1 MRDLLKAMR
10 CGRFARA
17 HNMPHSSEPLRIY
30 SIKHIVR
37 IRKTPFVS
45 NLRKMDVIKAI
56 EQCNVRVYRNAKETG
71 RRLGVGSF
79 GSVVELKIRGEGT
92 FAGKK
97 LHEVLM
103 VGGDT
108 SRLVKECELMSK
120 LHHPNI
126 ARFYGVCKLPAST
139 VPALVMELMDHSLEE
154 IIERDNDH
162 FPLET
167 MISIFIDIA
176 NGLAYLHSRN
186 PQVLHRDLTARNVLL
201 DKSMN
206 AKITDFGNSRIVDAT
221 RLSKT
226 MTQTPGTLVYMP
238 PEALD
243 AHSKYSDRLDTFSF
257 GHLAL
262 YAIIR
267 EFPKSLLPATYNSA
281 NGELVARSELER
293 RKSYMEKL
301 RTELPTADHPLYQL
315 IEQCLHNNPPNRP
328 TSTTTLHWLQE
339 IQKLEKGEDDVIVDE
354 TYDEIEALDPDA
366 TKVERRV
373 MTKNIE
379 KSVKS
384 RLMEDE
390 EVRVIF
396 NCAFAKMVWVV

>member
-1 MRDLLKAMR
+1 MTFFKYFECIFESYAFLYLRTH
-10 CGRFARA
+10 A
-17 HNMPHSSEPLRIY
+17 HNFVAGRATAYI
-30 SIKHIVR
+30 SIKRIVR
-37 IRKTPFVS
+37 IKKKPPKLQ
-45 NLRKMDVIKAI
+45 LRKMDVIKAI
-56 EQCNVRVYRNAKETG
+56 EQCNVRVYRNVKETG

-97 LHEVLM
+97 LHDVLV

-108 SRLVKECELMSK
+108 SRLVKECKLMSE
-120 LHHPNI
+120 LSHPNI
-126 ARFYGVCKLPAST
+126 AKFFGVCKLPASI

-154 IIERDNDH
+154 IIERDTDH
-162 FPLET
+162 DSSFPLET
-167 MISIFIDIA
+167 AISIFIDIA

-201 DKSMN
+201 DKLMN

-262 YAIIR
+262 YTIIR

-281 NGELVARSELER
+281 DGELVARSELER

-301 RTELPTADHPLYQL
+301 RTKLPTADHPLYQL

-328 TSTTTLHWLQE
+328 TSTATLHWL
-339 IQKLEKGEDDVIVDE
+339 QKLEKGEDDVIVDE
-354 TYDEIEALDPDA
+354 TYDEIKALNPDA
-366 TKVERRV
+366 TKD
-373 MTKNIE
+373 IE

-384 RLMEDE
+384 RSLEDG
-390 EVRVIF
+390 EVRINF
-396 NCAFAKMVWVV
+396 RCAFAKMVWVA

>member
-1 MRDLLKAMR
+1 M
-10 CGRFARA
+10 
-17 HNMPHSSEPLRIY
+17 
-30 SIKHIVR
+30 
-37 IRKTPFVS
+37 
-45 NLRKMDVIKAI
+45 
-56 EQCNVRVYRNAKETG
+56 RVYRNVKETG

-97 LHEVLM
+97 LHDVLV

-108 SRLVKECELMSK
+108 SRLVKECKLMSE
-120 LHHPNI
+120 LSHPNI
-126 ARFYGVCKLPAST
+126 AKFFGVCKLPASI

-154 IIERDNDH
+154 IIERDTDH
-162 FPLET
+162 DSSFPLET
-167 MISIFIDIA
+167 AISIFIDIA

-201 DKSMN
+201 DKLMN

-262 YAIIR
+262 YTIIR

-281 NGELVARSELER
+281 DGELVARSELER

-328 TSTTTLHWLQE
+328 TSTATLHWL
-339 IQKLEKGEDDVIVDE
+339 QKLEKGEDDVIVDE
-354 TYDEIEALDPDA
+354 TYDEIKALNPDA
-366 TKVERRV
+366 TKD
-373 MTKNIE
+373 IE

-384 RLMEDE
+384 RSLEDG
-390 EVRVIF
+390 EVRINF
-396 NCAFAKMVWVV
+396 RCAFAKMVWVA

>member
-1 MRDLLKAMR
+1 MKA
-10 CGRFARA
+10 
-17 HNMPHSSEPLRIY
+17 L
-30 SIKHIVR
+30 
-37 IRKTPFVS
+37 
-45 NLRKMDVIKAI
+45 

-71 RRLGVGSF
+71 RKLGVGSF
-79 GSVVELKIRGEGT
+79 GSVVELKIRGEGNLK

-108 SRLVKECELMSK
+108 SRLVKECKLMSE
-120 LHHPNI
+120 LRHPNI
-126 ARFYGVCKLPAST
+126 ARFYGVCKLPTGT
-139 VPALVMELMDHSLEE
+139 VPALVMELMDHSLED
-154 IIERDNDH
+154 IIESDTDH
-162 FPLET
+162 DSSFPLET
-167 MISIFIDIA
+167 TISIFIDIA

-243 AHSKYSDRLDTFSF
+243 AHSKYSDRLDIFSF

-267 EFPKSLLPATYNSA
+267 EFPKSLLPATFNSA
-281 NGELVARSELER
+281 NGELVARSELDR
-293 RKSYMEKL
+293 RKSYVEKL
-301 RTELPTADHPLYQL
+301 RTELPTADHPLYRL
-315 IEQCLHNNPPNRP
+315 IEQCLHNNPSNRP

-339 IQKLEKGEDDVIVDE
+339 IQKLEKGEDDVIADE
-354 TYDEIEALDPDA
+354 TYEEIKALNPDA
-366 TKVERRV
+366 TKEERRV
-373 MTKNIE
+373 MTLKNIE

-384 RLMEDE
+384 RTMEDE
-390 EVRVIF
+390 EVQVNF
-396 NCAFAKMVWVV
+396 NCAFAKMVYMV